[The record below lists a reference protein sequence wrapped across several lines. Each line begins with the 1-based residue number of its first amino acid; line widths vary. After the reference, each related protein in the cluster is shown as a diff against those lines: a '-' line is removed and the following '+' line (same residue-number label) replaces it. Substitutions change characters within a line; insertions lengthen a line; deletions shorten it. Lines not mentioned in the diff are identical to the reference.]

1 MSSNKDWACARC
13 KDAAH
18 AVQANGLSCTLEG
31 IDKPLRFAGASFGT
45 NAISTLMRCVKCHF
59 HLLQPDL
66 DTLQTRDLQFLL
78 LSDPTLFEPVVPEA
92 PQPQQPVDLTV
103 HSNNKLPLVAISADS
118 TIFNATLADPSSPGG
133 P

>member
-1 MSSNKDWACARC
+1 MSSNKDWAWARC
-13 KDAAH
+13 KDAAQ
-18 AVQANGLSCTLEG
+18 ALQANGLSCTLEG

-78 LSDPTLFEPVVPEA
+78 LSGPTLFEPVVPEA
-92 PQPQQPVDLTV
+92 PPVQQPVDLTV
-103 HSNNKLPLVAISADS
+103 HSNNKLPLVALSQ
-118 TIFNATLADPSSPGG
+118 
-133 P
+133 